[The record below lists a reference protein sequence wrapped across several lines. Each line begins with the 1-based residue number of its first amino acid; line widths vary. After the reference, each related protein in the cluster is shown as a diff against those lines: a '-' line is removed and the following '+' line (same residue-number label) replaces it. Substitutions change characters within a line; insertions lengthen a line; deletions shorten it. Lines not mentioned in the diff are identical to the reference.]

1 MPLLHINLTNE
12 KQEVDIGRD
21 IKAQSMILRK
31 IVVVRDALASEDVDN
46 SELGLH
52 IDLHRMI
59 NGVETLSNIS
69 QGNHIYVPVSDRNN
83 SGDRIHQQFDFNIRF
98 NAEYIPRKFPINLYK
113 KNMSAVSFAS
123 GTDGSFDSVDLY
135 FEYEELH

>member
-46 SELGLH
+46 SELGSGSTS
-52 IDLHRMI
+52 IRPSICFVRMAREYDLSLL
-59 NGVETLSNIS
+59 VFCFLSRIS
-69 QGNHIYVPVSDRNN
+69 
-83 SGDRIHQQFDFNIRF
+83 
-98 NAEYIPRKFPINLYK
+98 
-113 KNMSAVSFAS
+113 
-123 GTDGSFDSVDLY
+123 
-135 FEYEELH
+135 